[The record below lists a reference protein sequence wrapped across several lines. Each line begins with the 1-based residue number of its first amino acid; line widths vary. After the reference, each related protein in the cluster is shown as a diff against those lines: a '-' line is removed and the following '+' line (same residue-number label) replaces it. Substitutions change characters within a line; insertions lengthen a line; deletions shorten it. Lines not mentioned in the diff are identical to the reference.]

1 MSENYIK
8 RSDLSIDGQGIF
20 IYNRDVCNAY
30 ARRKLMNIK
39 QKTDALVNELENV
52 GIVPVIKLDNV
63 EDAEKLAKALRDGG
77 INCAEVTFRAKG
89 ADEVI
94 RRMTK
99 AYPDMLVGA
108 GTVLTCEQADAA
120 IKSGAKF
127 CVAPGLNPKVVKHC
141 LDKGVPFAPGL
152 SSASEIEQALE
163 LGLDFAK
170 FFPAEQAGGLSYIKA
185 VCGPYTTMRFMP
197 TGGITADNL
206 NGYLAYKKIVCCGG
220 SRIVPPAL
228 LNAGDWAGV
237 TKLCREAIDKMLG
250 FEMVHV
256 GLNCANPEEAESV
269 AGEFETAFGFTK
281 KVGNSSVFASTYMEM
296 MKKPFKGAHGH
307 IAIAANSVKR
317 AIYQLRLRGF
327 EADES
332 SFKYN
337 AEGILNVAYLK
348 HEFGGFAVHLV
359 LKK

>member
-1 MSENYIK
+1 
-8 RSDLSIDGQGIF
+8 
-20 IYNRDVCNAY
+20 
-30 ARRKLMNIK
+30 
-39 QKTDALVNELENV
+39 
-52 GIVPVIKLDNV
+52 
-63 EDAEKLAKALRDGG
+63 
-77 INCAEVTFRAKG
+77 
-89 ADEVI
+89 
-94 RRMTK
+94 
-99 AYPDMLVGA
+99 
-108 GTVLTCEQADAA
+108 
-120 IKSGAKF
+120 
-127 CVAPGLNPKVVKHC
+127 
-141 LDKGVPFAPGL
+141 
-152 SSASEIEQALE
+152 
-163 LGLDFAK
+163 
-170 FFPAEQAGGLSYIKA
+170 
-185 VCGPYTTMRFMP
+185 
-197 TGGITADNL
+197 
-206 NGYLAYKKIVCCGG
+206 
-220 SRIVPPAL
+220 
-228 LNAGDWAGV
+228 
-237 TKLCREAIDKMLG
+237 MLG